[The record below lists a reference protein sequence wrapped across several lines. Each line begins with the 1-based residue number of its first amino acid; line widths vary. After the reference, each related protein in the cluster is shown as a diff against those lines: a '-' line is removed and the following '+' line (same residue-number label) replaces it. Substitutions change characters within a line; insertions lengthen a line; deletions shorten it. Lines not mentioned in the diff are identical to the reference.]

1 MHFELLANELLFDV
15 FEYLSFV
22 DLLNGFQNL
31 NNRFDNL
38 IVDYCQTCQSLDFRL
53 ISKENLNFFRRRYL
67 PSVVDHIENIYLSDS
82 DRNPYEIDLFLSR
95 LYPIYRFTN
104 LKSISLESLYSID
117 KLKRLLNDLKQ
128 IPTLNSLKLIESY
141 LENDPKKLV
150 EIMNQIWSLENLQ
163 DCYLDFSFSS
173 KSYFIVSTIFSCSIE
188 NLTIKGFQC
197 SFEEL
202 AFLYE
207 HTPNLKSLSIELTSS
222 FDDDQSKLLLIPTLT
237 QLNLKTSVSADFIV
251 SLLKKTPCLNQ
262 LTIQTKNVYIS
273 GNKWQLIIENYLF
286 YLQKF
291 DFQMEFS
298 SETDEHQEELDRIVK
313 SFENSFWIEQ
323 RQWFIRCFS
332 FKQNDLYFY
341 NVHSL
346 PFHFKHFNINF
357 NENFSCKSTVPT
369 DEQSSFKYN
378 YVQNLDCSYSIVDSL
393 CLPKFQFEN
402 VQNLTLSIGSEMNL
416 FEFVKCRYEN
426 LRSVSIRIVDYLYQH
441 EQIQQI
447 QSILDQSPN
456 LFHLAFT
463 FWQRNFS
470 KTKKVNSL
478 FHFHW

>member
-1 MHFELLANELLFDV
+1 MQFELLANELLFDV

-38 IVDYCQTCQSLDFRL
+38 IVDYCQTCQALDFRL
-53 ISKENLNFFRRRYL
+53 ISKENLNLFRRRYL
-67 PSVVDHIENIYLSDS
+67 PSVVDHIETIYLSDN

-104 LKSISLESLYSID
+104 LRSISLESLYSID

-222 FDDDQSKLLLIPTLT
+222 FDDNYSKLFLLPSLT
-237 QLNLKTSVSADFIV
+237 KLEIQTTISSDLIF
-251 SLLKKTPCLNQ
+251 SLLKKTPCLNH
-262 LTIQTKNVYIS
+262 LIIQMKNVYIDGS
-273 GNKWQLIIENYLF
+273 KWQFIIDNYLPF
-286 YLQKF
+286 LTKF
-291 DFQMEFS
+291 HFQMEFS
-298 SETDEHQEELDRIVK
+298 I
-313 SFENSFWIEQ
+313 ENEI
-323 RQWFIRCFS
+323 
-332 FKQNDLYFY
+332 D
-341 NVHSL
+341 
-346 PFHFKHFNINF
+346 
-357 NENFSCKSTVPT
+357 
-369 DEQSSFKYN
+369 
-378 YVQNLDCSYSIVDSL
+378 
-393 CLPKFQFEN
+393 
-402 VQNLTLSIGSEMNL
+402 
-416 FEFVKCRYEN
+416 
-426 LRSVSIRIVDYLYQH
+426 
-441 EQIQQI
+441 
-447 QSILDQSPN
+447 
-456 LFHLAFT
+456 
-463 FWQRNFS
+463 
-470 KTKKVNSL
+470 
-478 FHFHW
+478 